1 MSIMKLPLI
10 LERIKAATPAS
21 PIIVFRCDT
30 PEQLNAVFDTW
41 TTKIDIVEKAKDYIG
56 TFHKDSGDIK
66 AVRQRLEAELYK

>member
-30 PEQLNAVFDTW
+30 PEHLNAVFDTW

-56 TFHKDSGDIK
+56 TFHKDHDIK
-66 AVRQRLEAELYK
+66 SVRQRLETELYK